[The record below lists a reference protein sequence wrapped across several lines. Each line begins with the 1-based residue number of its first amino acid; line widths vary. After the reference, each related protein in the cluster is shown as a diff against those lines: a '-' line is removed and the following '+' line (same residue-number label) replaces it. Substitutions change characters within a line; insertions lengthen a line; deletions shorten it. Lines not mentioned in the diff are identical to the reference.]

1 MLNVIIH
8 IAIDICYEHIWSD
21 EKMAKRKNVDALT
34 WQYDDYYP
42 YRLEQLD
49 ERALRKEYSRLREI
63 ANRRLKRL
71 LASEYKETD
80 IAKEYAGGF
89 AILAA
94 VEDLPRELTKLA
106 RFVASERTSVTGL
119 HRIEKQT
126 ISTLHKHGY
135 TFVNS
140 GNIHQF
146 GNFMEE
152 MRQAG
157 YGKLYSSEFLAN
169 WWSEQSKSKRDN
181 ADKLKR
187 EFDNYVSQNM
197 DN

>member
-1 MLNVIIH
+1 
-8 IAIDICYEHIWSD
+8 
-21 EKMAKRKNVDALT
+21 MAKRKNVDALT
-34 WQYDDYYP
+34 WQYDEYYP

-63 ANRRLKRL
+63 ANSRLKRL
-71 LASEYKETD
+71 QASEYKETD
-80 IAKEYAGGF
+80 LAKEYAGGF
-89 AILAA
+89 AILAE

-119 HRIEKQT
+119 KRIDKQT
-126 ISTLHKHGY
+126 IETLQEHGY

-140 GNIHQF
+140 KNVRQF
-146 GNFMEE
+146 GAFMEE

-157 YGKLYSSEFLAN
+157 LSKLYSSEFIAT
-169 WWSEQSKSKRDN
+169 WWSERDASKRDN
-181 ADKLKR
+181 VSKLKQ
-187 EFDNYVSQNM
+187 EFEKYVTENM

>member
-1 MLNVIIH
+1 
-8 IAIDICYEHIWSD
+8 
-21 EKMAKRKNVDALT
+21 MAKRKNVDALT

-49 ERALRKEYSRLREI
+49 ERALRKEYSRLRKI

-80 IAKEYAGGF
+80 LAKEYAGGF
-89 AILAA
+89 AILAE
-94 VEDLPRELTKLA
+94 VEDLPRELTTLA
-106 RFVASERTSVTGL
+106 RFIASERSSITGL
-119 HRIEKQT
+119 QRIEKQT
-126 ISTLHKHGY
+126 ISTLHQHGY
-135 TFVNS
+135 TFVNA
-140 GNIHQF
+140 GNVRQF
-146 GNFMEE
+146 GAFMEE

-169 WWSEQSKSKRDN
+169 WWSEQSGSKRNN
-181 ADKLKR
+181 ADKLKQ
-187 EFDNYVSQNM
+187 EFDNYVNQNM